1 MSPERYYPSSLNCNA
16 MKKILAFLL
25 IALSSVISYET
36 SLFAKPRVNKEDMV
50 IGAYVYQSKKGIPD
64 PQLVTHVFFAFAHVS
79 ESFDGLYIPD
89 EGELKRVADLKKK
102 NPEVKVLLSVGG
114 WGSGRFSEMAA
125 SARSRSSFAK
135 DCKKAV
141 KKFHLDGIDIDW
153 EYPKSSTAKISSSPE
168 DTGNFSLLMKDLR
181 EALGRRKLLSIATV
195 CNAKYI
201 DFKAVLP
208 LIDYVNVM
216 AYPLPKGYT
225 YQMSVDA
232 HIAAGVPPCKLVL
245 GMPLYGGENEETIGK
260 RCDYIVSHNLKGGMY
275 WQWNSEKEGHPLA
288 KVVNDKLRVKR
299 NLKNVLVLFENG
311 GWHKPL
317 TDVLVPWLDSLA
329 PSRGYAVT
337 GIRNLANVT
346 EEFLYDYDAVL
357 QIDCPPYPWPKEA
370 QDAFIKYMN
379 EGRGGYAGY
388 HHATLLGEFD
398 GYGMWD
404 WFSWFMGGIR
414 YKNYIAETCE
424 GTVRL
429 EDSTHPALSGVPSE
443 FKIPEDEW
451 YTYDKSP
458 RLAPYIHVL
467 ASVDEASYNPSSNI
481 KMGDH
486 PVIWTNTS
494 VKARNIYFQ
503 FGHSPKLMENEAY
516 LTLLLGSIDWILGNK

>member
-1 MSPERYYPSSLNCNA
+1 

-153 EYPKSSTAKISSSPE
+153 EYPTSSSAKISSSPE

-201 DFKAVLP
+201 DFKTEKLREQEIKNF
-208 LIDYVNVM
+208 IDNSLSAFSSNERTQLGLTIRGKTRKDALK
-216 AYPLPKGYT
+216 AYGAFASK
-225 YQMSVDA
+225 
-232 HIAAGVPPCKLVL
+232 
-245 GMPLYGGENEETIGK
+245 
-260 RCDYIVSHNLKGGMY
+260 
-275 WQWNSEKEGHPLA
+275 
-288 KVVNDKLRVKR
+288 VNDKIRIADDTKLEKGI
-299 NLKNVLVLFENG
+299 LEINV
-311 GWHKPL
+311 
-317 TDVLVPWLDSLA
+317 
-329 PSRGYAVT
+329 VT
-337 GIRNLANVT
+337 GRAPTLPWSASGFRNASALRIRRAWT
-346 EEFLYDYDAVL
+346 TA
-357 QIDCPPYPWPKEA
+357 A
-370 QDAFIKYMN
+370 
-379 EGRGGYAGY
+379 
-388 HHATLLGEFD
+388 
-398 GYGMWD
+398 
-404 WFSWFMGGIR
+404 
-414 YKNYIAETCE
+414 
-424 GTVRL
+424 
-429 EDSTHPALSGVPSE
+429 VPS
-443 FKIPEDEW
+443 
-451 YTYDKSP
+451 
-458 RLAPYIHVL
+458 
-467 ASVDEASYNPSSNI
+467 
-481 KMGDH
+481 
-486 PVIWTNTS
+486 
-494 VKARNIYFQ
+494 
-503 FGHSPKLMENEAY
+503 
-516 LTLLLGSIDWILGNK
+516 